1 MGTDHGTDFGT
12 DHGTD
17 WGSDHGTDFGTDYGT
32 DYGTD
37 GPNQPLTA
45 DVGGYSA
52 RNYSWSNDIYLN
64 ATEEV
69 IQTLLNDGV
78 VSGDAFNFGFY
89 TKMTIENDAGEDLT
103 VNLKLTANDALTS
116 FTMTATDI
124 DVAVESFYNVAED

>member
-78 VSGDAFNFGFY
+78 VSGDAFNKKRKEGLNTASN
-89 TKMTIENDAGEDLT
+89 TKNDNHENTTKYKDQDP
-103 VNLKLTANDALTS
+103 
-116 FTMTATDI
+116 
-124 DVAVESFYNVAED
+124 